1 LAKDCNCCKRAAR
14 LAPHVCPTRAVAG
27 DLPLDVLQRLM
38 GHASIQTT
46 GLYVRAERASSLAQ
60 LDAYFGHQAQGRTD

>member
-1 LAKDCNCCKRAAR
+1 VRHTFA
-14 LAPHVCPTRAVAG
+14 TRAVAG

-46 GLYVRAERASSLAQ
+46 GLYVHAERERSLAQ
-60 LDAYFGHQAQGRTD
+60 LDAYFEHQAKVAPGRKG